1 MHANPRRLRTE
12 REREKCAAHF
22 CSDPSSAETER
33 ENINEEGGRQAGRQ
47 ASKQGG
53 RPAGRP
59 AQTHACLPRQKGE
72 NARES
77 WLLNDDNK
85 MRYSITHTH
94 THTYTHKYI
103 YIYILC
109 H

>member
-1 MHANPRRLRTE
+1 MHASPRPLRRERE

-53 RPAGRP
+53 RPAGRRKPMP
-59 AQTHACLPRQKGE
+59 ACRGKKE
-72 NARES
+72 R
-77 WLLNDDNK
+77 
-85 MRYSITHTH
+85 MRVKVGY
-94 THTYTHKYI
+94 
-103 YIYILC
+103 
-109 H
+109 